1 VADAERLEVELMKDR
16 LSFDRGAYVEA
27 DEMCRDLLE
36 IELPYF
42 GSRYFVLEMM
52 AQVRLKRRE
61 ITRCLEIVEQ
71 MEREA
76 ALGYSMK
83 TSRDRLASR
92 SQLLNFSHSLSN
104 PSPRVQGISFRSARV
119 FKFRVSYFNSVPLS
133 GSYVPETLCTV
144 SRIELGLVSY

>member
-1 VADAERLEVELMKDR
+1 VADAERFEVELMKAR
-16 LSFDRGAYVEA
+16 LSFDRGTYVEA
-27 DEMCRDLLE
+27 NEMCRDLLE

-52 AQVRLKRRE
+52 AKVRLKRRE
-61 ITRCLEIVEQ
+61 ITRCLELVEQ

-92 SQLLNFSHSLSN
+92 SQLLNFFAFF
-104 PSPRVQGISFRSARV
+104 V
-119 FKFRVSYFNSVPLS
+119 
-133 GSYVPETLCTV
+133 
-144 SRIELGLVSY
+144 